1 MLFAINLQ
9 LGILRIKLIL
19 VSVIMVEFVD
29 EWFIEQTLGEGAF
42 GDVYLLVNR
51 ETRHELALKIIHLT
65 QPNAT
70 REAVEKA
77 IKKEVAIHRLLT
89 HSNIIKFYG
98 SRNDENN
105 EYIFLE
111 YASGGELFDKIE
123 PDVGVQPL
131 SQAQRYFKQIID
143 GVSYLHSL
151 GIAHRDLK
159 PENVSSVIIDH

>member
-1 MLFAINLQ
+1 
-9 LGILRIKLIL
+9 
-19 VSVIMVEFVD
+19 MVEFVD

-51 ETRHELALKIIHLT
+51 ETRHELALKIIHYKQANT
-65 QPNAT
+65 P
-70 REAVEKA
+70 RENVEKA

-89 HSNIIKFYG
+89 HPNIIKFYG

-123 PDVGVQPL
+123 PDVGLQPL
-131 SQAQRYFKQIID
+131 NLAHRYFKQIIA
-143 GVSYLHSL
+143 GVQYLHSL
-151 GIAHRDLK
+151 GIVHRDLK
-159 PENVSSVIIDH
+159 PENVS